1 MFRLQ
6 LQLFFRALI
15 GNLHGNVVRERR
27 DLNEPTEIL
36 MAVLPNNLASRFLH
50 LQRKWLISFSWFP
63 SLFYFLSSSLM
74 MFRLEI
80 ALLRKTQVQRLFL
93 FRREI
98 GKLWTRTFGRA
109 LSPGTFFFL
118 INNIFLSFFFRSAF
132 SILCSARMNHHNL
145 NWWPKWKEWGDAAR
159 YLCVFFC
166 FFF

>member
-98 GKLWTRTFGRA
+98 GKL
-109 LSPGTFFFL
+109 
-118 INNIFLSFFFRSAF
+118 
-132 SILCSARMNHHNL
+132 
-145 NWWPKWKEWGDAAR
+145 
-159 YLCVFFC
+159 
-166 FFF
+166 